1 MAEFAKDRLYQATHE
16 WIKIEGDI
24 AVSGISD
31 FAQEELNDI
40 VYVELPEVGD
50 AFERG
55 DAYTVVE
62 SVKAASDIYMPLSGE
77 IVEINQALED
87 SPQLVNESPY
97 EEGWF
102 VKLRIVSP
110 NEIDQLLDAAAYKSS
125 CAEEAD

>member
-102 VKLRIVSP
+102 VKLRVVSP

>member
-16 WIKIEGDI
+16 WIKIDGDI

-102 VKLRIVSP
+102 IKLRIVSP